1 MVDKYVNG
9 QYIAMTEAEIATM
22 QQQDRLFEEAMLKER
37 RATLEELFSEREDDH
52 ADFAYT

>member
-37 RATLEELFSEREDDH
+37 RATLEELFAEREDDH